1 MKTPKYEFVVL
12 DHRTTNS
19 VIARPKRKLAGRSE
33 TITWTYLITINTL
46 KTCKRR
52 QQKCFHHDYQIASDP
67 IALVS
72 RKGRYTFESNL
83 GERINQLTNRPIWPS
98 KSLKL
103 MTIVLNK
110 QGLGLFSQRKSLNEL
125 LVVPITKHS
134 KLSESIAVNI
144 KEVIK
149 FYKRYNNPRGSTI
162 VAARSNKI

>member
-1 MKTPKYEFVVL
+1 
-12 DHRTTNS
+12 
-19 VIARPKRKLAGRSE
+19 
-33 TITWTYLITINTL
+33 
-46 KTCKRR
+46 
-52 QQKCFHHDYQIASDP
+52 
-67 IALVS
+67 
-72 RKGRYTFESNL
+72 
-83 GERINQLTNRPIWPS
+83 
-98 KSLKL
+98 